1 MIHFFE
7 GFWWPNTVP
16 TVHVDSTESLCLL
29 DLGPGGTS
37 AWHLSGGGFLWH
49 GANQRRTRSTYNAVV
64 PARPKLSIGMRVSA
78 IAVAG
83 GNNGFCSITPIDA
96 ATSVPFLT
104 DQSYN
109 SAIGQ
114 GLLPTFQV
122 TLGANAGS
130 VSVRD
135 GHQGTALFAEA
146 LPGHTYTALNYYEAV
161 YDFEQNKI
169 EVFVN
174 DILIGTLPYVFSEA
188 QKTKDLKIVQV
199 LGTYYFSSSNFCRPQ
214 LHSIVV
220 ADEKIGPTQVK
231 GKFATTDILVD
242 PSFGAGPYASRVN
255 YSSDGT
261 RKITTTESLSKAM
274 FANDVPASGEILGVN
289 FRGRFST
296 TEQSALEALGAA
308 KLTLESQG
316 QYVQRDAVSI
326 PKLDRTRDDWYLPVS
341 PFTGTQWTAE
351 ELNSMTFG
359 AEIVVDPKPVS

>member
-7 GFWWPNTVP
+7 GFWWPNTTP
-16 TVHVDSTESLCLL
+16 AAHVDSTESLCLL
-29 DLGPGGTS
+29 DLGPASAGNYLLGGGGLFGHGTS
-37 AWHLSGGGFLWH
+37 QL
-49 GANQRRTRSTYNAVV
+49 RTMSTYNAVV

-83 GNNGFCSITPIDA
+83 NNGFFSITPIDA
-96 ATSVPFLT
+96 ATSVPFLNNA
-104 DQSYN
+104 SY
-109 SAIGQ
+109 SASSGQ

-122 TLGANAGS
+122 TLGLTVGS
-130 VSVRD
+130 VSLRD
-135 GHQGTALFAEA
+135 GHQGTTLFAEA

-188 QKTKDLKIVQV
+188 QKTKNLKLVQG
-199 LGTYYFSSSNFCRPQ
+199 LGTFYSSAANYCRPQ

-231 GKFATTDILVD
+231 GKFATTDAQVD
-242 PSFGAGPYASRVN
+242 PSFGAGPYAPRVN

-274 FANDVPASGEILGVN
+274 FANAVPASGEILGVN